1 MGQTQLQKVQESIIM
16 DNQNDLENGKLPN
29 LNEEDEENEAQEE
42 AFKEEFIKDL
52 SSFVEGQ
59 LIGGTVVAVTTDS
72 VFIDIGYKSEGEISI
87 YEFNGKPEVG
97 ESLNVMIVKK
107 ESRDGRLIL
116 SKQRA
121 DEIIHWDAI
130 KNSYKEGNPV
140 EGIISETIK
149 GGFSVNIGN
158 VKAFLP
164 MSQLSIRRVD
174 KPQNYFGKVLLFKVD
189 KMNGKNNVVLSHKKY
204 LEEINEQKIEEFF
217 KTKKEGDIVEG
228 VIKDIVN
235 YGAFVNLG
243 SIDGLLHVNDMSWGK
258 VSDSNR
264 YIKKGEKLNL
274 KILTMDSSNRKV
286 SLGIKQLI
294 PDPWESFENRYEKG
308 KKYKGTVIK
317 LTNFGAFIELE
328 DGVEGLLHVSEL
340 SWTKRIN
347 HPKEIV
353 KTGDIVEIMILD
365 FDLKKKTISL
375 GLKQVLPNPWDNI
388 ESRLSIGSRIK
399 AAVTKITRFGA
410 YIELEEGIEGFLHVN
425 EISWTKQI
433 KNCSDAFKK
442 DDLIDVVILSI
453 DKEAKRIQIGLK
465 QLTDNPWVN
474 LKMKYPKGSVVTG
487 FVTSIT
493 DFGVFV
499 KVDEDIEGLIH
510 ISQLANEKI
519 EDPKEHFKVGDKVK
533 ATVINIDEDKKKVAL
548 SIKEFINRLEENEMK
563 KYLEDDSK
571 KTGSVTLGDLI
582 DLKKMGK

>member
-1 MGQTQLQKVQESIIM
+1 M

-29 LNEEDEENEAQEE
+29 LNVEDEENEAQEE

-59 LIGGTVVAVTTDS
+59 LVGGTVVAVTTDS

-87 YEFNGKPEVG
+87 YEFNEKPEVG
-97 ESLNVMIVKK
+97 DSLNVMIVKK

-116 SKQRA
+116 SKQKA

-149 GGFSVNIGN
+149 GGFSVDVGN

-164 MSQLSIRRVD
+164 TSQLSIRRVD

-258 VSDSNR
+258 VSDPNR

-347 HPKEIV
+347 HPKEVV
-353 KTGDIVEIMILD
+353 KTGDIVEVMILD

-465 QLTDNPWVN
+465 QLTDNPWLN

-519 EDPKEHFKVGDKVK
+519 GDPKEHFKVGDKVK

-548 SIKEFINRLEENEMK
+548 SIKEFINHLEENEMK

-582 DLKKMGK
+582 DLKKIGK

>member
-1 MGQTQLQKVQESIIM
+1 M

-29 LNEEDEENEAQEE
+29 LNVEDEENEAQEE

-59 LIGGTVVAVTTDS
+59 LVGGTVVDVTTDS

-87 YEFNGKPEVG
+87 YEFNEKPEVG
-97 ESLNVMIVKK
+97 DSLNVMIVKK

-149 GGFSVNIGN
+149 GGFSVDVGN

-164 MSQLSIRRVD
+164 TSQLSIRRVD
-174 KPQNYFGKVLLFKVD
+174 KPQNYFGKVLLFKVA

-258 VSDSNR
+258 VSDPNR

-347 HPKEIV
+347 HPKEVV
-353 KTGDIVEIMILD
+353 KTGDMVEVMILD

-582 DLKKMGK
+582 DLKKIGK

>member
-1 MGQTQLQKVQESIIM
+1 M
-16 DNQNDLENGKLPN
+16 DNHNDLENGKLPN
-29 LNEEDEENEAQEE
+29 LNVEDEENEAQEE

-87 YEFNGKPEVG
+87 YEFSEKPEVG
-97 ESLNVMIVKK
+97 DSLNVMIVKK

-116 SKQRA
+116 SKQKA

-149 GGFSVNIGN
+149 GGFSVDVGN

-164 MSQLSIRRVD
+164 TSQLSIRRVD

-243 SIDGLLHVNDMSWGK
+243 NIDGLLHVNDMSWGK
-258 VSDSNR
+258 VPDPNR

-347 HPKEIV
+347 HPKEVV
-353 KTGDIVEIMILD
+353 KTGDIVEVMILD

-519 EDPKEHFKVGDKVK
+519 GDPKEHFKVGDKVK

-582 DLKKMGK
+582 DLKKIGK

>member
-1 MGQTQLQKVQESIIM
+1 M

-29 LNEEDEENEAQEE
+29 LNVEDEENEAQEE

-59 LIGGTVVAVTTDS
+59 LIGGTVIAVTADS

-87 YEFNGKPEVG
+87 YEFNEKPEVG
-97 ESLNVMIVKK
+97 DSLNVMIVKK

-116 SKQRA
+116 SKQKA

-149 GGFSVNIGN
+149 GGFSVDVGN

-164 MSQLSIRRVD
+164 TSQLSIRRVD

-243 SIDGLLHVNDMSWGK
+243 SIDGLLHINDMSWGK
-258 VSDSNR
+258 VSDPNR

-347 HPKEIV
+347 HPKEVV
-353 KTGDIVEIMILD
+353 KTGDIVEVMILD

-425 EISWTKQI
+425 EISWTKQV

-453 DKEAKRIQIGLK
+453 DKEAKKIQIGLK
-465 QLTDNPWVN
+465 QLTDNPWAN
-474 LKMKYPKGSVVTG
+474 LKMKFPKGSVVTG

-510 ISQLANEKI
+510 ISQLANEKT

-582 DLKKMGK
+582 DLKKIGK